1 MEIEIPDNLATT
13 QDKYPFPAPF
23 ILSSVERYKC
33 MNDAA
38 KITFVKRRHLEEN
51 LKTIEAELGM
61 DEAERKRFLDYWCQP
76 ANRDPS
82 EILAEVIPAFELR
95 QRATTWMER
104 KRPQRHQ
111 QPSRAE
117 QYAESAR
124 QFLSGSQ
131 QEIPRPGSR
140 PPAGGY
146 ADIPDEQ

>member
-1 MEIEIPDNLATT
+1 MEIEIPDNLVAV
-13 QDKYPFPAPF
+13 QDRYPFPAPF
-23 ILSSVERYKC
+23 ILSSVERFKC
-33 MNDAA
+33 MGIPVN
-38 KITFVKRRHLEEN
+38 IVFVKRRHLEEN

-61 DEAERKRFLDYWCQP
+61 DEVERKRFLDYWCQP

-104 KRPQRHQ
+104 KRPQRQQ

-131 QEIPRPGSR
+131 QEIPRPGGR